1 MTSADDLPI
10 RRLALAD
17 LSACLDLSDDRSW
30 GREEHK
36 WRLLLSAGQGYG
48 IDAPPDDPVGGL
60 VATVIRTSY
69 GDQWHAVGMMLV
81 ASRWERR
88 GIGLRLMRHLIAGA
102 EGVPLLLTA
111 TDNGRPMYERLGFK
125 ALGGITTLTGTF
137 AGDAGDPEAGAGVR
151 PATAAD
157 MPEILAYDLPAFGA
171 DRTELLTRLA
181 SFANRI
187 LVARAPDGRLTG
199 FGATWPNVT
208 TTSVGPVLADDPAV
222 ARALIA
228 RLATGTAT
236 PARLDVADE
245 HPELLSWAREHGL
258 APAGRTTLMVLGA
271 PEAPGDPTRRFAPY
285 SMAHG

>member
-1 MTSADDLPI
+1 MTSADELPI
-10 RRLALAD
+10 RRLTLAD

-60 VATVIRTSY
+60 LAAVVRTSY
-69 GDQWHAVGMMLV
+69 GGQWHAIGMMLV
-81 ASRWERR
+81 ASRRERQ
-88 GIGLRLMRHLIAGA
+88 GIGLRLMRHMIAEA
-102 EGVPLLLTA
+102 EGAPLLLTA
-111 TDNGRPMYERLGFK
+111 TGNGRPLYERLGFK
-125 ALGGITTLTGTF
+125 ALGGITTLTGAF
-137 AGDAGDPEAGAGVR
+137 GGAPDAGTGLR

-157 MPEILAYDLPAFGA
+157 MPEILAYDRPVFGA

-181 SFANRI
+181 SFADRI

-208 TTSVGPVLADDPAV
+208 TTSVGPVLADDPSIG
-222 ARALIA
+222 RALIG
-228 RLATGTAT
+228 RLATDTAT
-236 PARLDVADE
+236 PARLDVGDE
-245 HPELLSWAREHGL
+245 HPELLAWARTHGL
-258 APAGRTTLMVLGA
+258 APVGRTTLMVLGA